1 MSQSPAPGS
10 APDWAAFATACGACT
25 RCGLSTGRQQ
35 VVISR
40 GHPQARLMLIGEAP
54 GATEDAL
61 GEPFVGR
68 SGQLLDQLLAEAGL
82 DRSRDVYLCN
92 IVKCRP
98 PDNRKPRA
106 AELASCRPWL
116 EQQIA
121 WVDPPLIGLLGAT
134 ALAGVVGVTSGMTQ
148 LRGQWL
154 AGEGP
159 LLGGRLLMPLFHP
172 SYLLR
177 NPSREKGSPKWL
189 TWQDLL
195 EVRRRLDQPDGPA
208 QGERPV
214 G

>member
-1 MSQSPAPGS
+1 MAHALAPGS
-10 APDWAAFATACGACT
+10 VPDWAGFSTACGACT
-25 RCGLSTGRQQ
+25 RCGLSSGRQQ

-40 GHPQARLMLIGEAP
+40 GHHRARLMLIGEAP
-54 GATEDAL
+54 GATEDWA

-82 DRSRDVYLCN
+82 DPSRDVYLCN
-92 IVKCRP
+92 VVKCRP

-106 AELASCRPWL
+106 VELAACRPWL
-116 EQQIA
+116 DQQIA

-134 ALAGVVGVTSGMTQ
+134 ALAGVMGVKSGMTQ

-177 NPSREKGSPKWL
+177 NPSLAEGKPKGLTREDLRGAAERLRQL
-189 TWQDLL
+189 TASL
-195 EVRRRLDQPDGPA
+195 
-208 QGERPV
+208 
-214 G
+214 

>member
-1 MSQSPAPGS
+1 MVQSPAQDS
-10 APDWAAFATACGACT
+10 SPDWAAFAKACGACT
-25 RCGLSTGRQQ
+25 SCGLSTGRQQ

-40 GHPQARLMLIGEAP
+40 GHQQARLMLIGEAP
-54 GATEDAL
+54 GATEDAV
-61 GEPFVGR
+61 GMPFVGR

-82 DRSRDVYLCN
+82 DRSRDIYLCN
-92 IVKCRP
+92 VVKCRP

-106 AELASCRPWL
+106 AELAACRPWL
-116 EQQIA
+116 ERQIA

-134 ALAGVVGVTSGMTQ
+134 ALAGVVGVKSGMTQ

-177 NPSREKGSPKWL
+177 NPSLAEGKPKWL
-189 TWQDLL
+189 TREDLRGAA
-195 EVRRRLDQPDGPA
+195 ERLRQLPA
-208 QGERPV
+208 PL
-214 G
+214 

>member
-1 MSQSPAPGS
+1 MAHPQALAS

-25 RCGLSTGRQQ
+25 RCGLSTARQQ

-40 GHPQARLMLIGEAP
+40 GHHQARLMLIGEAP
-54 GATEDAL
+54 GATEDAM

-68 SGQLLDQLLAEAGL
+68 SGLVLDQLLAEAGL
-82 DRSRDVYLCN
+82 DRSRDVYLGN
-92 IVKCRP
+92 VVKCRP

-106 AELASCRPWL
+106 AELAACRPWL
-116 EQQIA
+116 DQQIA

-134 ALAGVVGVTSGMTQ
+134 ALAGVMGVKSGLTQ

-159 LLGGRLLMPLFHP
+159 VLGGRLLIPLFHP

-177 NPSREKGSPKWL
+177 NPSLAEGKPKWL
-189 TWQDLL
+189 TREDL
-195 EVRRRLDQPDGPA
+195 RGAAARLRQLPA
-208 QGERPV
+208 SL
-214 G
+214 